1 MKFKLKFKWMSRRE
15 GSRGGKIDRQKIWLN
30 FMLSIRP
37 NSIWLG
43 KHTPIFYHI
52 LDLFLQVYVQNQLFR
67 HDSISQLDAKYI
79 VEGGKNSLHKEL
91 GWSWR
96 DCLPWGWKSS
106 FFLVKSNPYNFFQG
120 KGFDLNK
127 LLQRHK
133 NLPSSSSQA
142 KYIIS
147 PKEKC
152 LTKLLQRHMCCTK
165 LSLSGL
171 VD

>member
-1 MKFKLKFKWMSRRE
+1 MKFKLKFKWMRRRE
-15 GSRGGKIDRQKIWLN
+15 GSQGGKIDRQKIWLN

-43 KHTPIFYHI
+43 KHTPIFYHT
-52 LDLFLQVYVQNQLFR
+52 LDLFLQVYVQNSIFR
-67 HDSISQLDAKYI
+67 HDRISQLDAKYI
-79 VEGGKNSLHKEL
+79 VEGGKNSLQKEL

-96 DCLPWGWKSS
+96 DCLPWGCQVKYVIS
-106 FFLVKSNPYNFFQG
+106 FRGKALIWINFCRDTKIFR
-120 KGFDLNK
+120 L
-127 LLQRHK
+127 H
-133 NLPSSSSQA
+133 PA